1 MLDEV
6 NSDLEED
13 VDNVMND
20 LDMKF
25 ELEEDFENELGFD
38 DVLLNLLLPVANY
51 HIAGKPTIENTLEEG
66 RTKA

>member
-1 MLDEV
+1 
-6 NSDLEED
+6 
-13 VDNVMND
+13 MND

-38 DVLLNLLLPVANY
+38 DVLLNLLLPVAHY
-51 HIAGKPTIENTLEEG
+51 HIVGKPTIENTLEEG

>member
-25 ELEEDFENELGFD
+25 ELEEDFENELGLD
-38 DVLLNLLLPVANY
+38 DVLLNFFLPVANY
-51 HIAGKPTIENTLEEG
+51 HIVGKPTIENTLEEG
-66 RTKA
+66 RIKT

>member
-6 NSDLEED
+6 NSDLEEE

-51 HIAGKPTIENTLEEG
+51 HIVGKPTIENTLEEG

>member
-25 ELEEDFENELGFD
+25 ELEKDFENELGFD

-51 HIAGKPTIENTLEEG
+51 HIVGKPTIENTLEEG
-66 RTKA
+66 RIKA